1 MTVSLK
7 MSQFP
12 HYTGGTPNNLLF
24 PVVDTSTY
32 LNNSINYSDL
42 VNDLNRL
49 NINPGFER
57 HENDI
62 FKISGV
68 ENLYS
73 DTKDLLWKITSFSNK
88 NLELFLKTKQLR
100 KATKE
105 EIKRYKLENKV
116 NKYNL

>member
-1 MTVSLK
+1 MAFSMDDIVK
-7 MSQFP
+7 
-12 HYTGGTPNNLLF
+12 
-24 PVVDTSTY
+24 
-32 LNNSINYSDL
+32 I
-42 VNDLNRL
+42 DLNRL